1 MGFEPFQDM
10 IQKAAL
16 SYGVAREFRAIRVCR
31 AFQAII
37 PIIFNDNKEADRAL
51 AKSTFKEGILTIKV
65 PNSVWANEVMI
76 KRELILEA
84 TRNYLQTQDPSI
96 KIKELKTQIH

>member
-1 MGFEPFQDM
+1 MGFEPFQDAL
-10 IQKAAL
+10 QKAAS
-16 SYGVAREFRAIRVCR
+16 SYGVAREFRAIRVYR
-31 AFQAII
+31 AFKQVL
-37 PIIFNDNKEADRAL
+37 PIIFEGNEEAPQAL
-51 AKSTFKEGILTIKV
+51 AKTTFKEGVLTIKV

-84 TRNYLQTQDPSI
+84 LRSQLQTQDASI